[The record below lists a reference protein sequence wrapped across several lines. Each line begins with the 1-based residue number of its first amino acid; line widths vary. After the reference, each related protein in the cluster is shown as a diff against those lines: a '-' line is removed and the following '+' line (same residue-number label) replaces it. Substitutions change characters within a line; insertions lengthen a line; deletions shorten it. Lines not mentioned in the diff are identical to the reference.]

1 MKRTPLMRTPLVL
14 LLLVVAV
21 VLAAAPPAR
30 AQEETAAEETAVL
43 HGVVRDAETG
53 AALPLASVAL
63 EGTPRG
69 SASDDEG
76 RYRIEGLAPGMYTV
90 VAYFVGYRTLRQ
102 EIALQPG
109 AERRLPIR
117 LQPVNVQIGELS
129 VEGQRGDLG
138 EEDLGVESLSTADI
152 KALPAVLE
160 PDVFRALQLL
170 PGVKAA
176 SDFSSGLYIRGGTPD
191 QTLILLDQTPVY
203 NPTHFF
209 GLFSTFNPDAIENV
223 NLYKGAYPAE
233 FGGRL
238 GSVVDLYSK
247 SGAADGVRGTA
258 SAGLL
263 VSRAGL
269 EGPYSRGTW
278 ALSVRR
284 STLEPL
290 LAVLREQDVSGIP
303 RSFHFYD
310 VNGRLTFDASPRDQL
325 SLSVYAGNDQL
336 DFPFLEDAS
345 VDVSYGNRLVS
356 ATWRHA
362 AGEVLTTS
370 LTATASQYFSRP
382 VFEVTGTDVSRE
394 NELYD
399 VSVQGDVEWRPL
411 ARHTLKGG
419 ARAGGLDVA
428 LGRTVNGDERAS
440 PPVRTN
446 YAMAYLQDTFRPSD
460 EWQVRAGLRASFY
473 ANGDYL
479 RLEPRA
485 SMTYQPAPALRVQAG
500 YGRYYQHLTLLTSEL
515 FTGIDTWLSTTGGTP
530 PSYGDQ
536 FVAGVQVR
544 PQGPLFDGLTLDV
557 EGYYRTMDG
566 LFEVDPYFLDVAGQD
581 YRDAFVFGE
590 GAARGVEVK
599 LEKADG
605 RLSGFLA
612 YTLSQTRRR
621 FPNINVDGAGGA
633 PQYYPP
639 KYDRLHDLRL
649 VSTYRFAPQWRASGV
664 FTYGTGQAYT
674 RPTAQYRVVDFPGTT
689 RNVLVAPFNNARL
702 PAYHR
707 LDLGVARVGRFFGVA
722 DYELQVQLINA
733 YGRENTWFYFFE
745 VEDDTVERRTV
756 PQIPVPLPSV
766 SFAITF

>member
-1 MKRTPLMRTPLVL
+1 MKRLPLVL
-14 LLLVVAV
+14 LLVVAAL
-21 VLAAAPPAR
+21 LAAVAAQPAR
-30 AQEETAAEETAVL
+30 AQEEAAAL
-43 HGVVRDAETG
+43 HGTVRDAETG

-76 RYRIEGLAPGMYTV
+76 RYRIEGLAPGTYTV
-90 VAYFVGYRTLRQ
+90 VAYFVGYQTFRQ
-102 EIALQPG
+102 EVELRPG
-109 AERRLPIR
+109 AEQQFDLWLR
-117 LQPVNVQIGELS
+117 PVDVQIGELN

-138 EEDLGVESLSTADI
+138 EDDLGVERLSTADI

-209 GLFSTFNPDAIENV
+209 GLFSTFNPDAVEDV

-247 SGAADGVRGTA
+247 SGDADGVHGTA

-290 LAVLREQDVSGIP
+290 LAVLRGQDVSGIP

-310 VNGRLTFDASPRDQL
+310 VNGRLTFDASPQDQL

-345 VDVSYGNRLVS
+345 VDVSYGNRLAS

-362 AGEVLTTS
+362 AGETLTTS

-382 VFEVTGTDVSRE
+382 VFEVTGAEVSRQ

-399 VSVQGDVEWRPL
+399 VAVQGDVEWRPR

-419 ARAGGLDVA
+419 ARVGGLDVA
-428 LGRTVNGDERAS
+428 LGRTVNGDERIS

-446 YAMAYLQDTFRPSD
+446 YAMAYLQDTFHPSD
-460 EWQVRAGLRASFY
+460 AWQVRAGLRASFY
-473 ANGDYL
+473 ANGDYF

-485 SMTYQPAPALRVQAG
+485 SVTYQLAPALHLQAG

-515 FTGIDTWLSTTGGTP
+515 FTGIDTWLSTTEGTP
-530 PSYGDQ
+530 PSHGDQ
-536 FVAGVQVR
+536 FVAGVQVQ
-544 PQGPLFDGLTLDV
+544 PQAPLFDGLALDV
-557 EGYYRTMDG
+557 EGYYRTMNG

-581 YRDAFVFGE
+581 YRDAFVFGN

-599 LEKADG
+599 LEKTKG

-621 FPNINVDGAGGA
+621 FPNINEDGAGGA

-674 RPTAQYRVVDFPGTT
+674 RPTAQYRVLDFPGTT

-707 LDLGVARVGRFFGVA
+707 LDLGVARVGRFFGAV
-722 DYELQVQLINA
+722 DYELQLQLINA
-733 YGRENTWFYFFE
+733 YGRENIWFYFFE
-745 VEDDTVERRTV
+745 VEDDTVKRRTV
-756 PQIPVPLPSV
+756 PQIPVPLPNL
-766 SFAITF
+766 SFTITF